1 MPDLVLRAATL
12 IDGTGAEPQ
21 RPGEVTIRD
30 GRIAAVGGPGRTDPA
45 DAEIVDYGD
54 ATLLPGLIDAHVHLQ
69 FTAGPDHPTT
79 RGIHMH
85 ASDAERIATAI
96 GNAQRGLATGVT
108 TMRDTGGYL
117 TLNMDVRDAIND
129 GHVVG
134 PRLLVCGA
142 PITTTAGHLHWC
154 GLRADSR
161 DEVVE
166 AVRTMVEAGADFVK
180 VMATGGMM
188 TPGTSPGMTQYSES
202 ELRALVDDAHRL
214 RKQVAAHVLGT
225 TGCVLAIDAGVDT
238 LEHCSWLDE
247 SGELGTLRF
256 DAEAAARVS
265 PATQSVHMT
274 VGAGSREVVRGLAH
288 LDELTAA
295 GREELHTRGVN
306 HRAMRASGTPLV
318 VSSDAGVMTTAHDE
332 FALTVIAAA
341 VLCSISRRRRRST
354 SPPTP
359 PRAPSAW
366 ARSPARSSRDWPPTC
381 WWSRTTQARTSAA
394 WRTMVSNRRL
404 PRRTRGGPRSA
415 APRRLTEGLHPGSHL
430 VSSSLRTGPRSCP
443 GGGPAPS
450 PQRGRGLG

>member
-12 IDGTGAEPQ
+12 IDGTGAEPL
-21 RPGEVTIRD
+21 RPGQVTIRD
-30 GRIAAVGGPGRTDPA
+30 GKIAAVGAPGRRDPA

-54 ATLLPGLIDAHVHLQ
+54 ATLLPGLIDAHVHVQ

-79 RGIHMH
+79 RGIHMG

-108 TMRDTGGYL
+108 TMRDTGGYM

-129 GHVVG
+129 GHVIG

-154 GLRADSR
+154 GLRADNR

-166 AVRTMVEAGADFVK
+166 AVRTMAEAGADFIK

-188 TPGTSPGMTQYSES
+188 TPGTSPGMTQYSEA
-202 ELRALVDDAHRL
+202 ELQALVDDSHRL

-225 TGCVLAIDAGVDT
+225 TGCIMAIDAGVDT

-247 SGELGTLRF
+247 TGQHGAFRF
-256 DAEAAARVS
+256 DAEAAARIS

-274 VGAGSREVVRGLAH
+274 VGAGSRDYVRDVDH
-288 LDELTAA
+288 LDEMSESD
-295 GREELHTRGVN
+295 REELYERGRY
-306 HRAMRASGTPLV
+306 HRAMRASGTPMV
-318 VSSDAGVMTTAHDE
+318 VSSDAGVMTTKHDE

-341 VLCSISRRRRRST
+341 VTLDLSPVEAINITTYAPAST
-354 SPPTP
+354 IGLGEVTGALKPGLAADVLVVEDDVGENICCVADPIAVYLGG
-359 PRAPSAW
+359 REV
-366 ARSPARSSRDWPPTC
+366 ARD
-381 WWSRTTQARTSAA
+381 
-394 WRTMVSNRRL
+394 RRL
-404 PRRTRGGPRSA
+404 LA
-415 APRRLTEGLHPGSHL
+415 A
-430 VSSSLRTGPRSCP
+430 
-443 GGGPAPS
+443 
-450 PQRGRGLG
+450 

>member
-12 IDGTGAEPQ
+12 IDGTGAEPL
-21 RPGEVTIRD
+21 RPGQVTIRD
-30 GRIAAVGGPGRTDPA
+30 GKIAAVGAPGRRDPA

-54 ATLLPGLIDAHVHLQ
+54 ATLLPGLIDAHVHVQ

-79 RGIHMH
+79 RGIHMG

-129 GHVVG
+129 GHVIG

-154 GLRADSR
+154 GLRADNR

-166 AVRTMVEAGADFVK
+166 AVRTMAEAGADFIK

-188 TPGTSPGMTQYSES
+188 TPGTSPGMTQYSEG
-202 ELRALVDDAHRL
+202 ELQALVDDSHRL

-225 TGCVLAIDAGVDT
+225 TGCIMAIDAGVDT

-247 SGELGTLRF
+247 TGQHGAFRF
-256 DAEAAARVS
+256 DAEAAARIS

-274 VGAGSREVVRGLAH
+274 VGAGSRDYVRGVDH
-288 LDELTAA
+288 LDEMSESD
-295 GREELHTRGVN
+295 REELYERGRY
-306 HRAMRASGTPLV
+306 HRAMRASGTPVV
-318 VSSDAGVMTTAHDE
+318 VSSDAGVMTTKHDE

-341 VLCSISRRRRRST
+341 VTLDLSPVEAINITTYAPAST
-354 SPPTP
+354 IGLGEVTGALKPGLAADVLVVEDDVGENICCVADPIAVYLGG
-359 PRAPSAW
+359 REV
-366 ARSPARSSRDWPPTC
+366 ARD
-381 WWSRTTQARTSAA
+381 
-394 WRTMVSNRRL
+394 RRL
-404 PRRTRGGPRSA
+404 LA
-415 APRRLTEGLHPGSHL
+415 A
-430 VSSSLRTGPRSCP
+430 
-443 GGGPAPS
+443 
-450 PQRGRGLG
+450 

>member
-1 MPDLVLRAATL
+1 MPDLILRAATL
-12 IDGTGAEPQ
+12 IDGTGAEPI

-30 GRIAAVGGPGRTDPA
+30 GTIAAVGSPGRKDPV

-79 RGIHMH
+79 RGIHMG
-85 ASDAERIATAI
+85 ATDSERIATAI

-108 TMRDTGGYL
+108 TMRDTGGYF
-117 TLNMDVRDAIND
+117 TLNMDVRDAINA
-129 GHVVG
+129 GHVIG

-154 GLRADSR
+154 GLRADTR

-166 AVRTMVEAGADFVK
+166 AVRTMVEAGADFIK

-202 ELRALVDDAHRL
+202 ELQALVDDSHRL

-225 TGCVLAIDAGVDT
+225 TGCILAIDAGVDT

-247 SGELGTLRF
+247 TGEHGAFRF
-256 DAEAAARVS
+256 DAEAAARIQ

-274 VGAGSREVVRGLAH
+274 VGAGSREHVRGVDH
-288 LDELTAA
+288 LDEMSESD
-295 GREELHTRGVN
+295 REELHARGVY

-318 VSSDAGVMTTAHDE
+318 VSSDAGVMTTKHDE

-341 VLCSISRRRRRST
+341 VTLDLSPVEAINITTYAPAST
-354 SPPTP
+354 IGLGDVTGALKPGLAADVLVVEDDVGENICCVGDPIAVYLGG
-359 PRAPSAW
+359 REV
-366 ARSPARSSRDWPPTC
+366 ARD
-381 WWSRTTQARTSAA
+381 
-394 WRTMVSNRRL
+394 RRL
-404 PRRTRGGPRSA
+404 LA
-415 APRRLTEGLHPGSHL
+415 A
-430 VSSSLRTGPRSCP
+430 
-443 GGGPAPS
+443 
-450 PQRGRGLG
+450 

>member
-1 MPDLVLRAATL
+1 MLDAEAGGQNAAPRRQEGNHAMPDLVLRAATL

-21 RPGEVTIRD
+21 RPGAVTIRD
-30 GRIAAVGGPGRTDPA
+30 GQIAAVGAPGRDA
-45 DAEIVDYGD
+45 GDAEIMDFGD

-79 RGIHMH
+79 RTAHMH

-154 GLRADSR
+154 GLRADTR
-161 DEVVE
+161 DEVVA

-188 TPGTSPGMTQYSES
+188 TPGTSPGMTQYSDT
-202 ELRALVDDAHRL
+202 ELRALVNDAHRL

-225 TGCVLAIDAGVDT
+225 TGCILAIDAGVDT

-247 SGELGTLRF
+247 SGALGTLRF

-274 VGAGSREVVRGLAH
+274 IGAGTREVVRGLAN
-288 LDELTAA
+288 LDELSEA
-295 GREELHTRGVN
+295 GREELRTRGIY
-306 HRAMRASGTPLV
+306 HRAMRASGTPMV

-332 FALTVIAAA
+332 FALTVIAAVGVLGLTPAEA
-341 VLCSISRRRRRST
+341 VNLSSYAAA
-354 SPPTP
+354 
-359 PRAPSAW
+359 RAIGLGQVTGALKPGLAADVLVVEGDASENICRVGHPLAVYLGGREV
-366 ARSPARSSRDWPPTC
+366 ARE
-381 WWSRTTQARTSAA
+381 
-394 WRTMVSNRRL
+394 RRL
-404 PRRTRGGPRSA
+404 
-415 APRRLTEGLHPGSHL
+415 LT
-430 VSSSLRTGPRSCP
+430 
-443 GGGPAPS
+443 A
-450 PQRGRGLG
+450 